1 MYGYECP
8 ECGATLDPGE
18 KCDCIKREEAC
29 EAATKQT
36 SDAVN
41 MQLNLHPNYTTLQ
54 GGVSSA

>member
-18 KCDCIKREEAC
+18 KCDCIKRDEAC

-36 SDAVN
+36 SNA
-41 MQLNLHPNYTTLQ
+41 LNANTTYPNYTTLK

>member
-36 SDAVN
+36 SNDVN
-41 MQLNLHPNYTTLQ
+41 VQLNLHPNYTTSK
-54 GGVSSA
+54 GSVSSA

>member
-36 SDAVN
+36 SDVN
-41 MQLNLHPNYTTLQ
+41 SPKNLHPNYTTLK